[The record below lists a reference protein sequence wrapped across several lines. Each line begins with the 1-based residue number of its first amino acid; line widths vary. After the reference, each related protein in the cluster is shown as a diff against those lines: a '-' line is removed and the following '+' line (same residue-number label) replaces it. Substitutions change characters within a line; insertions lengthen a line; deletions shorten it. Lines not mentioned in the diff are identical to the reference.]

1 MLKGIEE
8 ISATKKRLKI
18 EIPADIV
25 EGEIQKALKEI
36 QKKAKIP
43 GFRPGKAPIS
53 IIEKNSVKRLK
64 LMFLKN
70 LFQNLTKKQ

>member
-36 QKKAKIP
+36 QKRQKFQDLDLAKLR
-43 GFRPGKAPIS
+43 FQL
-53 IIEKNSVKRLK
+53 LK
-64 LMFLKN
+64 KIR
-70 LFQNLTKKQ
+70 